1 MPRHALARHHM
12 ELQWQRQLEAERLLA
27 GVAGQLAA
35 GGVIEVESLVHLER
49 LLEEASGQLVVLTTY
64 SR

>member
-1 MPRHALARHHM
+1 M